1 LNQYYVSVQKGAVTI
16 LAEPMEA
23 TDSVQILLKLALR
36 PELQAGYHNI
46 SVRLIGE
53 APLPG
58 EVMELLEPADGLSW
72 ITEEQWQQIEEIGK
86 KSK

>member
-1 LNQYYVSVQKGAVTI
+1 
-16 LAEPMEA
+16 MEA

-53 APLPG
+53 APIPG
-58 EVMELLEPADGLSW
+58 EVMEEPLELSYEAQL
-72 ITEEQWQQIEEIGK
+72 TPEQIEMLK
-86 KSK
+86 KLYYQE

>member
-58 EVMELLEPADGLSW
+58 EVMEEPLELSYEFPL
-72 ITEEQWQQIEEIGK
+72 TEEQMDMLREIGK
-86 KSK
+86 K

>member
-23 TDSVQILLKLALR
+23 EDSVQILLKLALR
-36 PELQAGYHNI
+36 PELQSGYHNI

-53 APLPG
+53 APIPG
-58 EVMELLEPADGLSW
+58 EVMELLAPADGLSW
-72 ITEEQWQQIEEIGK
+72 ITEEQWRLIEEIGK
-86 KSK
+86 K